1 MPARAV
7 TQLVHQAAT
16 REGLAALL
24 GLEDGG
30 QPLELEPA
38 RDLVQQGLELRRLLV
53 PMWRTRPVWPAE
65 HNCRLAEAGGEAGG
79 RPELNLALTGRAG
92 VRIGRLLSHT
102 TALGRLLSHGVV
114 LRRTRL
120 SVPVV
125 RVAAF
130 IQSRVPQE
138 LRCCRA
144 HLGVG
149 FPAGRSGCT
158 PFQPSQ
164 NRSERAL
171 SVSESRE
178 QRAGRLKMDTDKTL
192 ERET

>member
-7 TQLVHQAAT
+7 SQLMHEAAT

-53 PMWRTRPVWPAE
+53 PVWSSRPVWPAE

-92 VRIGRLLSHT
+92 VCIGRLLSHT

-144 HLGVG
+144 HLRVG
-149 FPAGRSGCT
+149 SPG
-158 PFQPSQ
+158 
-164 NRSERAL
+164 AL
-171 SVSESRE
+171 VSCF
-178 QRAGRLKMDTDKTL
+178 GL
-192 ERET
+192 